1 MTLSKTTLCLAWVS
15 LFCLLACQKQET
27 PAVPMNFGNE
37 RYDSTALHLAL
48 VPNRDCL
55 PLYYAQRTG
64 LFDSLGLKVQI
75 ASYRSQMDCDTALL
89 SRTADGGWAD
99 NERLKHLGKPA
110 TQWHTL
116 LKDSGCWQLL
126 VNSKQRIKQVKD
138 LNGRTLAIS
147 RQSASTTVLAEALR
161 TGSLKPEQVYR
172 PQINDLKL
180 RASML
185 AAGQVDGA
193 VLPWPYTSMATAQ
206 GCRTLYTEK
215 EAGEHGCL
223 VVKAQLA
230 QSEAGKRQLEL
241 LEKGRKM
248 ALDSIAKKGAAAYSL
263 ILQNDY
269 GLPKE
274 VADTVK
280 FN

>member
-48 VPNRDCL
+48 MPNRDCL

-75 ASYRSQMDCDTALL
+75 ASYRSQMDCDTTLL

-116 LKDSGCWQLL
+116 LKDSSCWQLL

-147 RQSASTTVLAEALR
+147 RLSASTAVLAEALR
-161 TGSLKPEQVYR
+161 AGSLKPEQVYR

-248 ALDSIAKKGAAAYSL
+248 ALDSIAKKGAAAYSP

>member
-48 VPNRDCL
+48 MPNRDCL

-75 ASYRSQMDCDTALL
+75 ASYRSQMDCDTALF

-147 RQSASTTVLAEALR
+147 RLSASTAVLAEALR

>member
-1 MTLSKTTLCLAWVS
+1 MTLSKTTLCLAWAF
-15 LFCLLACQKQET
+15 LFCLLACQKQDAPT
-27 PAVPMNFGNE
+27 VPMNFGNE

-48 VPNRDCL
+48 MPNRDCL

-75 ASYRSQMDCDTALL
+75 ASYHSQMDCDTALR

-99 NERLKHLGKPA
+99 NERLMHWGKPA
-110 TQWHTL
+110 EPWHTL
-116 LKDSGCWQLL
+116 LKDTGRWQLL

-147 RQSASTTVLAEALR
+147 RQSASTAVLAEALQ
-161 TGSLKPEQVYR
+161 TGSLRPEQVYR

-193 VLPWPYTSMATAQ
+193 VLPWPYTAMATAQ
-206 GCRTLYTEK
+206 GCRTLYTSQGD
-215 EAGEHGCL
+215 GERGCL
-223 VVKAQLA
+223 VVKASLA
-230 QSEAGKRQLEL
+230 QSDTGKRQLEL

-280 FN
+280 F

>member
-48 VPNRDCL
+48 MPNRDCL

-89 SRTADGGWAD
+89 SRTADGGWVD

-147 RQSASTTVLAEALR
+147 RQSASTAVLAEALR

-215 EAGEHGCL
+215 EGGERGCL